1 VPFSTDAPVGGSRA
15 GNSKSSALLEAE
27 HAAPK
32 QTMMKAL
39 AARRNAGVGH
49 SFLRGFVMRTVV
61 VAAASVFLL
70 KAAVTAQADSAV
82 VWILVVKE
90 HGVGSPTSVQPYLD
104 RFVAIA
110 ADRNGWADAKGQY
123 YNNRGAAEAFIQTH
137 HPHYGIFSLPA
148 FLALQ
153 ARYELEVIGE
163 VAVSLAGGRQ
173 YYLISKSAADLAG
186 CKGRVLASDHADD
199 ARFIER
205 VVAERKFTLA
215 DFRVETQR
223 PLQTI
228 KKVING
234 EAACALV
241 DDAQVAELPHLD
253 GADGLHAVW
262 ESDKLP
268 PMVVTAFPAASADER
283 KRFQG
288 NLAKLCE
295 EEAQSACAEVGIV
308 SLKAASASEYATVI
322 AAYGQ

>member
-1 VPFSTDAPVGGSRA
+1 
-15 GNSKSSALLEAE
+15 
-27 HAAPK
+27 
-32 QTMMKAL
+32 MKAL
-39 AARRNAGVGH
+39 VARRNPGVGR
-49 SFLRGFVMRTVV
+49 SFLRSFVARMVGPFALV
-61 VAAASVFLL
+61 SAASLFLV
-70 KAAVTAQADSAV
+70 KAAEVTAQADSAV

-90 HGVGSPTSVQPYLD
+90 HGVASPTSVQPYLD

-110 ADRNGWADAKGQY
+110 AERNGWGDAKGQY

-137 HPHYGIFSLPA
+137 HPHYGIFSLPV

-153 ARYELEVIGE
+153 AQYKLEVIGQ

-173 YYLISKSAADLAG
+173 YYLISKSAADLAE
-186 CKGRVLASDHADD
+186 CKGKVVASDHVDD

-205 VVAERKFTLA
+205 VVAGRSFTLA
-215 DFRVETQR
+215 DFTVGRTQR

-241 DDAQVAELPHLD
+241 DDAQFAELPHLE

-262 ESDKLP
+262 QSDTLP
-268 PMVVTAFPAASADER
+268 PMVVSAFPAASADAR
-283 KRFQG
+283 QRFQE

-295 EEAQSACAEVGIV
+295 EEAQSTCAEVGIV
-308 SLKAASASEYATVI
+308 SLKAATASAYTAVI

>member
-1 VPFSTDAPVGGSRA
+1 
-15 GNSKSSALLEAE
+15 
-27 HAAPK
+27 
-32 QTMMKAL
+32 
-39 AARRNAGVGH
+39 
-49 SFLRGFVMRTVV
+49 MRTIGGPLAL

-70 KAAVTAQADSAV
+70 KAAPVTAQADSTV

-90 HGVGSPTSVQPYLD
+90 HGVGSPTAVQPYLD

-110 ADRNGWADAKGQY
+110 AERNGWADAKGQY
-123 YNNRGAAEAFIQTH
+123 YNNRSAAEAFIQTY

-153 ARYELEVIGE
+153 TQYKLEVIGQ

-173 YYLISKSAADLAG
+173 YYLISKSAADLAE
-186 CKGRVLASDHADD
+186 CKGRVVASDHVDD

-205 VVAERKFTLA
+205 VVAGRRFTLA
-215 DFRVETQR
+215 DFEVSETQR

-241 DDAQVAELPHLD
+241 DDAQLAELPHLE

-262 ESDKLP
+262 QSDKLP

-283 KRFQG
+283 KRFQE

-295 EEAQSACAEVGIV
+295 EDARSACAEVGIV
-308 SLKAASASEYATVI
+308 SLKAASASAYATVI
-322 AAYGQ
+322 AAYAQ

>member
-1 VPFSTDAPVGGSRA
+1 
-15 GNSKSSALLEAE
+15 
-27 HAAPK
+27 
-32 QTMMKAL
+32 
-39 AARRNAGVGH
+39 
-49 SFLRGFVMRTVV
+49 MRTVV
-61 VAAASVFLL
+61 AVELVAAVAVFLL
-70 KAAVTAQADSAV
+70 KAAPVTAQADSAV

-90 HGVGSPTSVQPYLD
+90 HGVGSPTAVQPYLD

-110 ADRNGWADAKGQY
+110 AERNGWGDAKGQY
-123 YNNRGAAEAFIQTH
+123 YNNRSAAEAFIQMH

-153 ARYELEVIGE
+153 AQYKLEVIGQ

-173 YYLISKSAADLAG
+173 YYLISKTAADLAG
-186 CKGRVLASDHADD
+186 CKGRVVASDHADD

-205 VVAERKFTLA
+205 VVAGRNFTLA
-215 DFRVETQR
+215 DFTVGETQR

-234 EAACALV
+234 EAVCALV
-241 DDAQVAELPHLD
+241 DDAQLAELPHLE

-262 ESDKLP
+262 KSEELP
-268 PMVVTAFPAASADER
+268 PMVVSAFPAASADER
-283 KRFQG
+283 ERFQE

-295 EEAQSACAEVGIV
+295 EDARSACAEVGIV
-308 SLKAASASEYATVI
+308 SLKAATARAYAAVI

>member
-1 VPFSTDAPVGGSRA
+1 
-15 GNSKSSALLEAE
+15 
-27 HAAPK
+27 
-32 QTMMKAL
+32 
-39 AARRNAGVGH
+39 
-49 SFLRGFVMRTVV
+49 MRTVV
-61 VAAASVFLL
+61 GRFTLVAAASVFLL
-70 KAAVTAQADSAV
+70 KAAPVTAQADSTV

-90 HGVGSPTSVQPYLD
+90 HGVGSPTTVQPYLD

-110 ADRNGWADAKGQY
+110 AERNGWADAKGQY
-123 YNNRGAAEAFIQTH
+123 YNNRRAAEAFIQMH

-153 ARYELEVIGE
+153 AQYKLEVIGQ

-186 CKGRVLASDHADD
+186 CKGRVVASDHADD

-205 VVAERKFTLA
+205 VVAGRNFTLA
-215 DFRVETQR
+215 DFTVGETQR

-241 DDAQVAELPHLD
+241 DDAQLAELPHLQ
-253 GADGLHAVW
+253 GADGLRAVW
-262 ESDKLP
+262 QSDELP
-268 PMVVTAFPAASADER
+268 PMVVSAFPAASADER
-283 KRFQG
+283 KRFQE

-295 EEAQSACAEVGIV
+295 EEAQTACAEVGIV
-308 SLKAASASEYATVI
+308 SLKAAGASAYAAVI
-322 AAYGQ
+322 AAYGE